1 MSLIIEFV
9 KEFYELL
16 CMMAPYLLF
25 GFVMSG
31 VVSLFVS
38 PEKIRKHL
46 GGNSFVHVIKAALF
60 GVPLPLCSCSVI
72 PVAAGLKRSGAGNGA
87 VCAFLIST
95 PQTGVDSFVVTGSF
109 LGWFF
114 AAVRVVLA
122 FISGVLGG
130 AITNKAIPFETTLGN
145 GLTDDGPSAEKSCGH
160 CCSCQSSA
168 GKQASE
174 KWTQRIIG
182 VFRYSFG
189 TLFDDM
195 AGSLA
200 VGLFVAALIGFF
212 VPSDFFTGYFTRQ
225 WQVFLL
231 MLVIGLPLYVCSTA
245 SVAVAA
251 SLLAKGVSP
260 GGVLIFLIVGP
271 AANGATL
278 GAVWKL
284 LGSRGIAVYLG
295 VLSVMAVSA
304 GYLIDW
310 ARIPMAVRF
319 PGSAGH
325 SDGFFSHLCAWVFI
339 VLVVRSCVLKW
350 VRRYYSRAAR

>member
-1 MSLIIEFV
+1 MGLIIEFV

-114 AAVRVVLA
+114 AGVRVVLA

-130 AITNKAIPFETTLGN
+130 VITNRAIPAGTVPGN
-145 GLTDDGPSAEKSCGH
+145 AAAGDGVPDKKECGH
-160 CCSCQSSA
+160 CCSCESSA
-168 GKQASE
+168 EKQQPE
-174 KWTQRIIG
+174 KWMQKVIG

-189 TLFDDM
+189 TLFNDM

-212 VPSDFFTGYFTRQ
+212 VPADFFTGYFTRQ

-284 LGSRGIAVYLG
+284 LGTRGIAVYLG
-295 VLSVMAVSA
+295 VVSVMAILA

-310 ARIPMAVRF
+310 MKIPMLVRF
-319 PGSAGH
+319 SGTDGH
-325 SDGFFSHLCAWVFI
+325 SDGFFSHLSAWI
-339 VLVVRSCVLKW
+339 LILLLCKTAYLRIAKNK
-350 VRRYYSRAAR
+350 SRLP